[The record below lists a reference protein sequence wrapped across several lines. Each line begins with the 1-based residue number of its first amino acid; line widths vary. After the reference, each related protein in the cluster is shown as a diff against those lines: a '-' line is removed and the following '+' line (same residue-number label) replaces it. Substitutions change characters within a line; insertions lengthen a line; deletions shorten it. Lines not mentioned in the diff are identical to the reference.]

1 MARKRSGTL
10 TDGELRLM
18 EVLWQRGE
26 STVGEVVEALQA
38 RPVPAYST
46 VLTMLRILES
56 KGYLKHRKSGRAFVY
71 YPVVQRNDAQ
81 RNALK
86 QLLSK
91 FFNNSAELLVLNILE
106 EENISRS
113 ELQRLKKKIDQSK

>member
-1 MARKRSGTL
+1 MARKKSGTL

-26 STVGEVVEALQA
+26 STVGEVVEALQS

-56 KGYLKHRKSGRAFVY
+56 KGYIKHKKSGRAFVY